1 MTPDPVLVSIS
12 AGLPRTVEWRGQTI
26 RTSIFKA
33 PITGRVAIRGV
44 NVAGD
49 DQADKRVH
57 GGADMAVYAYAAEDY
72 DWWEARGVAHL
83 GPGTFGENL
92 TTRGIEVSRAFVGE
106 RWRVGSALLEVV
118 SPRIPCYKLGMRMD
132 DPMFVKRFAD
142 ALLPGA
148 YLRIIEEGEAAAGD
162 PILLVERPQAEVTVA
177 DVARLRFKP
186 GPGIA
191 QLVTLDRL
199 PDSWR
204 EWAAEALARA

>member
-1 MTPDPVLVSIS
+1 MTLDPVLLSIN
-12 AGLPRTVEWRGQTI
+12 AGSPRTIEWRGQTI
-26 RTSIFKA
+26 HTSIFKS
-33 PITGRVAIRGV
+33 PIAGRVAIRGV

-57 GGADMAVYAYAAEDY
+57 GGPDMAVYAYSAEDY
-72 DWWEARGVAHL
+72 DWWEAQGLEHL

-118 SPRIPCYKLGMRMD
+118 SPRIPCYKLAMRMD
-132 DPMFVKRFAD
+132 DPIFVKRFAD

-148 YLRIIEEGEAAAGD
+148 YLRIIEEGEAEAGD
-162 PILLVERPQAEVTVA
+162 AITLVEQPQTAVTVA

-186 GPGIA
+186 SPEIA

-204 EWAAEALARA
+204 EWASEALAKV